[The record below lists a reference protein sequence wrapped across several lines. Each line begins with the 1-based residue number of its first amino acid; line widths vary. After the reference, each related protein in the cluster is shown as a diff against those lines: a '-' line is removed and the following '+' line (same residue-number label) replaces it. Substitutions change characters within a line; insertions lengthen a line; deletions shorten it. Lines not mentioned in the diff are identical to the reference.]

1 MRSLYLIAALV
12 CVGSVFAGNTQA
24 QTNSSSEQQPATQ
37 AKPATPQPAPSVEYK
52 GRSGSPFSEV
62 VRVGHML
69 YLSGQ
74 LGVDASGALASGGI
88 KAETKQLMDNIR
100 AVLERNNSGMDRVVK
115 CTVMLL
121 DIAERPAMSEV
132 YVTYFPKDRMPAR
145 STFGTTGLALG
156 ARVEIECMATV
167 K

>member
-1 MRSLYLIAALV
+1 MKPLCIALFAL
-12 CVGSVFAGNTQA
+12 CFCSALALETRA
-24 QTNSSSEQQPATQ
+24 QP
-37 AKPATPQPAPSVEYK
+37 KPVVEYK
-52 GRSGSPFSEV
+52 GRAGSPFSEV
-62 VRVGHML
+62 VRVGNML

-74 LGVDASGALASGGI
+74 LGVNASGALVSGGI
-88 KAETKQLMDNIR
+88 KAETKQVMDNIR
-100 AVLERNNSGMDRVVK
+100 GILERNGSGMEHVVK

-121 DIAERPAMSEV
+121 DIADRPAMSEV
-132 YVTYFPKDRMPAR
+132 YVSYFPKERMPAR

>member
-1 MRSLYLIAALV
+1 MKPICIALLALFF
-12 CVGSVFAGNTQA
+12 CGPLAFEARA
-24 QTNSSSEQQPATQ
+24 Q
-37 AKPATPQPAPSVEYK
+37 KPEYK
-52 GRSGSPFSEV
+52 GRAGSPFSEV
-62 VRVGHML
+62 VRVGNML

-74 LGVDASGALASGGI
+74 LGVNASGALVSGGI
-88 KAETKQLMDNIR
+88 KAETKQVMDNIR
-100 AVLERNNSGMDRVVK
+100 GILERNGSGMEHVVK

-121 DIAERPAMSEV
+121 DIADRPAMNEV
-132 YVTYFPKDRMPAR
+132 YVSYFPKERMPAR

>member
-1 MRSLYLIAALV
+1 MKSLCIALAVV
-12 CVGSVFAGNTQA
+12 CAGFVLADTTVA
-24 QTNSSSEQQPATQ
+24 QTNAFSETTSTARKADAQQSV
-37 AKPATPQPAPSVEYK
+37 QPEYK
-52 GRSGSPFSEV
+52 GRPGSPLSES
-62 VRVGHML
+62 VRVGQML

-74 LGVDASGALASGGI
+74 LGTDAAGKLAAGGV
-88 KAETKQLMDNIR
+88 KAETKQVMDNIR
-100 AVLERNNSGMDRVVK
+100 AILERNNSGMDRVVK

-121 DIAERPAMSEV
+121 DIADRPAMNEV
-132 YVTYFPKDRMPAR
+132 YASYFPKDRMPAR

>member
-1 MRSLYLIAALV
+1 MKTIWMIVVVVCIATAAVLE
-12 CVGSVFAGNTQA
+12 TRA
-24 QTNSSSEQQPATQ
+24 QTKA
-37 AKPATPQPAPSVEYK
+37 AVEYK
-52 GRSGSPFSEV
+52 GRAGSPFSEV
-62 VRVGHML
+62 VRVDNML

-74 LGVDASGALASGGI
+74 LGVNTSGSLVTGGI
-88 KAETKQLMDNIR
+88 KAETKQVMDNIR
-100 AVLERNNSGMDRVVK
+100 GVLERNGSGMDHVVK

-121 DIAERPAMSEV
+121 DIAERPAMNEV
-132 YVTYFPKDRMPAR
+132 YVSYFPKDRMPAR

>member
-1 MRSLYLIAALV
+1 MKVICIALFALCFCAAV
-12 CVGSVFAGNTQA
+12 AVETRA
-24 QTNSSSEQQPATQ
+24 QS
-37 AKPATPQPAPSVEYK
+37 KPAVEYK
-52 GRSGSPFSEV
+52 GRPGSAFSEV
-62 VRVGHML
+62 VRVGNML

-74 LGVDASGALASGGI
+74 LGINASGALVPGGI
-88 KAETKQLMDNIR
+88 KAETKQVMDNIR
-100 AVLERNNSGMDRVVK
+100 GILEKNGSGMEHVVK

-121 DIAERPAMSEV
+121 DIADRPAMSEV
-132 YVTYFPKDRMPAR
+132 YVSFFPKERMPAR

>member
-1 MRSLYLIAALV
+1 MKTICITL
-12 CVGSVFAGNTQA
+12 FAFCFCTAVAFETRA
-24 QTNSSSEQQPATQ
+24 QS
-37 AKPATPQPAPSVEYK
+37 KPAYK
-52 GRSGSPFSEV
+52 GRPGSPFSEV
-62 VRVGHML
+62 VRVGNML

-74 LGVDASGALASGGI
+74 LGVNASGALVPGGI
-88 KAETKQLMDNIR
+88 KAETKQVMENIR
-100 AVLERNNSGMDRVVK
+100 GILEKNGSGMDHVVK

-121 DIAERPAMSEV
+121 DIADRPAMSEV
-132 YVTYFPKDRMPAR
+132 YVSYFPKERMPAR

>member
-1 MRSLYLIAALV
+1 MKTIWMVVAVVCIGTGAALE
-12 CVGSVFAGNTQA
+12 TRA
-24 QTNSSSEQQPATQ
+24 QT
-37 AKPATPQPAPSVEYK
+37 KPAVEHK
-52 GRSGSPFSEV
+52 GRPGAAFSEV
-62 VRVGHML
+62 VRVENML

-74 LGVDASGALASGGI
+74 LGVNATGSLVSGGI
-88 KAETKQLMDNIR
+88 KAETKQVMDNIR
-100 AVLERNNSGMDRVVK
+100 GVLEKNGSGMDQVVK

-132 YVTYFPKDRMPAR
+132 YVSYFPKDRLPAR

-167 K
+167 RVRE

>member
-1 MRSLYLIAALV
+1 MKTIWMIVVVVCFCTAAVLE
-12 CVGSVFAGNTQA
+12 TRA
-24 QTNSSSEQQPATQ
+24 QTKHAI
-37 AKPATPQPAPSVEYK
+37 EYK
-52 GRSGSPFSEV
+52 GRPGSAFSEV
-62 VRVGHML
+62 VRVDNML

-74 LGVDASGALASGGI
+74 LGVNASGSLVSGGI
-88 KAETKQLMDNIR
+88 KAETKQVMDNIR
-100 AVLERNNSGMDRVVK
+100 GVLEKNGSGMEHVVK

-132 YVTYFPKDRMPAR
+132 YVGYFPKDRMPAR

>member
-1 MRSLYLIAALV
+1 MRSLYLIAALI
-12 CVGSVFAGNTQA
+12 CVGSVFAGNAQA
-24 QTNSSSEQQPATQ
+24 QTNSSSEQTSTQ
-37 AKPATPQPAPSVEYK
+37 AKPATSQTSTTVEYK
-52 GRSGSPFSEV
+52 GRAGSPFSEA
-62 VRVGHML
+62 VRVGQVL

-88 KAETKQLMDNIR
+88 KAETKQVMDNIR

>member
-1 MRSLYLIAALV
+1 MKTSCMILALV
-12 CVGSVFAGNTQA
+12 CITAATAFESRTQTKSA
-24 QTNSSSEQQPATQ
+24 
-37 AKPATPQPAPSVEYK
+37 VEYK
-52 GRSGSPFSEV
+52 GRSGSAFSEV
-62 VRVGHML
+62 VRVENML

-74 LGVDASGALASGGI
+74 LGVNASGSLVSGGI
-88 KAETKQLMDNIR
+88 KAETKQVMDNIR
-100 AVLERNNSGMDRVVK
+100 GVLEKNGSGMDQVVK

-132 YVTYFPKDRMPAR
+132 YVSYFPKDRLPAR

-167 K
+167 KVN